1 MYFRVGGRK
10 NTFEPKISP
19 DTTDFRVGGRKNT
32 FEPKISP
39 DTTDFGAGSVV
50 FQNRR
55 EKEYVRAENI
65 TGHD

>member
-1 MYFRVGGRK
+1 MY
-10 NTFEPKISP
+10 
-19 DTTDFRVGGRKNT
+19 FRVGGRKNT

-39 DTTDFGAGSVV
+39 DTTDFGAGLVV
-50 FQNRR
+50 FQSRR